1 MAGAAA
7 SERCSCFTIGMHS
20 SRGLGGGGG
29 GGGGGEQKHAQ
40 NL

>member
-7 SERCSCFTIGMHS
+7 SKRCSCFTIGVHS
-20 SRGLGGGGG
+20 SRGLG

-40 NL
+40 NF